1 MKTYYKIYS
10 ILRKSVYD
18 ETSQAKLGYEKRK
31 RKKRVGLL

>member
-18 ETSQAKLGYEKRK
+18 ETSQAKLGYEK
-31 RKKRVGLL
+31 KKKEKNV